1 MNIIQLKKLIE
12 HIKTLPTLE
21 TPETTIFSIGSR
33 GYYENPTSDVLAF
46 FCDSDGTHGLSALM
60 MEAVFEALALSNPES
75 AHINF
80 DDYATISEPV
90 REVST
95 KDNKRID
102 LLLEGNDWVMVIE
115 NKIYHQQVNPFEI
128 YQWHIESCD
137 EFKNKQPI
145 YVVLS
150 PSGKAPI
157 GWLGLSYP
165 VLLDFI
171 KGKLANAF
179 VDQPLNK
186 WLVLLR
192 EFILHLEG
200 IMSKS
205 NMPAETV
212 SYVLD
217 NLREIQQAQHLK
229 DKTIKAFHLELLQEL
244 SAIFPDEQ
252 IEIKLSTWN
261 KYPAL
266 RFSFAKWKSTSFAA
280 LYLDS
285 RINESFCINY
295 YVTDISTAELEYKA
309 NEVLKDDSKK
319 QWETGKNE
327 TTLGYKTP
335 FKKFNKTIA
344 VEGLIHKLTLINEF
358 ETEVRSQL

>member
-12 HIKTLPTLE
+12 HIKGLPTPE
-21 TPETTIFSIGSR
+21 TPEQTIFGIGSR

-46 FCDSDGTHGLSALM
+46 FCDSEGAHGLGNLM
-60 MEAVFEALALSNPES
+60 MEALFDALTVANPKS
-75 AHINF
+75 ANF
-80 DDYATISEPV
+80 DFGDFSVITEPG
-90 REVST
+90 REVTT
-95 KDNKRID
+95 KSNKRID

-115 NKIYHQQVNPFEI
+115 NKIYHHQVNPFKT
-128 YQWHIESCD
+128 YQKHIESND
-137 EFKNKQPI
+137 EFKYKQHI

-150 PSGKAPI
+150 PNGKAPNN
-157 GWLGLSYP
+157 WLSLSYP
-165 VLLDFI
+165 IFLDSI
-171 KGKLANAF
+171 RDKLARAF
-179 VDQPLNK
+179 ITQPLNK

-200 IMSKS
+200 IMSDS
-205 NMPAETV
+205 TISPETTD
-212 SYVLD
+212 YILE
-217 NLREIQQAQHLK
+217 NLREIYQAERLK

-244 SAIFPDEQ
+244 SAIFADEQ

-295 YVTDISTAELEYKA
+295 YVTDITTAELENEA
-309 NEVLKDDSKK
+309 NEILKDDSKK
-319 QWETGKNE
+319 QWVTGKNE
-327 TTLGYKTP
+327 TTLGYKAP
-335 FKKFNKTIA
+335 FEKFNKTIA
-344 VEGLIHKLTLINEF
+344 IDSLKDKLSLIDHF
-358 ETEVRSQL
+358 ETRVRSQL

>member
-1 MNIIQLKKLIE
+1 MQLKQLKELIE
-12 HIKTLPTLE
+12 HLKTLPTPE
-21 TPETTIFSIGSR
+21 TPEPTIFSIGSR

-46 FCDSDGTHGLSALM
+46 FCDSDGAHGLGALM
-60 MEAVFEALALSNPES
+60 MEALFEALATANPES
-75 AHINF
+75 FSINF
-80 DDYATISEPV
+80 DDYATISEPA

-115 NKIYHQQVNPFEI
+115 NKIYHQQVNPFKT
-128 YQWHIESCD
+128 YQRHIKSCD
-137 EFKNKQPI
+137 EFKEKQPL
-145 YVVLS
+145 YVILS
-150 PSGKAPI
+150 PSGKAPE

-165 VLLDFI
+165 VLLNCI
-171 KGKLANAF
+171 KAKLANAF

-217 NLREIQQAQHLK
+217 NLREIQQAQTLK
-229 DKTIKAFHLELLQEL
+229 DKTIKKFHLELLQEL
-244 SAIFPDEQ
+244 SAIFPDED
-252 IEIKLSTWN
+252 IEIKQSTWN

-266 RFSFAKWKSTSFAA
+266 RFSFRKWKSTSFAA

-295 YVTDISTAELEYKA
+295 YVTDITTAELERKA
-309 NEVLKDDSKK
+309 NEILKQNSTK
-319 QWETGKNE
+319 QWKTGKNQ

-335 FKKFNKTIA
+335 FKEFDKSIA
-344 VEGLIHKLTLINEF
+344 IEGLRDKLSLIDYF
-358 ETEVRSQL
+358 EMNVRGQC